1 MLASEQMRD
10 LGGGGGGERGG
21 ACQMCFDA
29 PGSVVSWL

>member
-10 LGGGGGGERGG
+10 LGGGGGERGG